1 MVEDELF
8 DIVDIG
14 SSKARLSFVDDLCKT
29 TLVATDA
36 EDRFFD
42 PESFEELGGHDA
54 TIVAVG
60 ENKYYRTTVEKLRNE
75 VVGYIAIDKYGSR
88 DVVVFGELVDLIVYI
103 VVGVPNKAN

>member
-14 SSKARLSFVDDLCKT
+14 SSKARLSIVDDLSKT

-42 PESFEELGGHDA
+42 SESFEELGGHDA